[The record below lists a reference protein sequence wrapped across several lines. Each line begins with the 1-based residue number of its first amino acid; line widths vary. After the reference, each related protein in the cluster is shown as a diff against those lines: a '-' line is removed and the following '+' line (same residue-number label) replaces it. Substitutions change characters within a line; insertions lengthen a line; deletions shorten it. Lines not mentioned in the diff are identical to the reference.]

1 MKLRYLLKLIQAGSI
16 SIIVPNKFEGT
27 LLQHRIGA
35 ILPLNA
41 ESDAAVK
48 IIPIDMWTPSDL
60 TTNIVIEFPDDIP
73 SQALY
78 EIEQTAANV
87 IYSEEI
93 L

>member
-16 SIIVPNKFEGT
+16 SIIVPNKFEGK

-35 ILPLNA
+35 
-41 ESDAAVK
+41 DTAVK

-60 TTNIVIEFPDDIP
+60 TTNIVIEFPNDIP

-78 EIEQTAANV
+78 EIEQAAANV